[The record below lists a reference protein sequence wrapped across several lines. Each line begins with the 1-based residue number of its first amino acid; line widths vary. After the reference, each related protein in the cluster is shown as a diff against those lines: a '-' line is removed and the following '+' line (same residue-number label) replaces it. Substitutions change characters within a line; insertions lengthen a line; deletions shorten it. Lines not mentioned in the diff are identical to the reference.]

1 MCLVKTANLSAA
13 QTDTQSDGR
22 ERTAVREHSQKIS
35 RAMAT
40 PVLHGKCLLDP
51 IEYHTEIEGLLT
63 VYGANFGQAPLAPTT
78 VKPDEVAR

>member
-1 MCLVKTANLSAA
+1 
-13 QTDTQSDGR
+13 
-22 ERTAVREHSQKIS
+22 
-35 RAMAT
+35 MAT

-51 IEYHTEIEGLLT
+51 IEHHTEIEGLLT